1 VKRVKRKVP
10 KVKEN
15 LVKKPRKE
23 NLVKKQKK
31 QNPVKE
37 NQVIKENL
45 KIVKLKNV
53 LKYFL
58 NVITRE
64 IN

>member
-23 NLVKKQKK
+23 NLVKKAKK
-31 QNPVKE
+31 TKSSKGKSSNKG
-37 NQVIKENL
+37 KA
-45 KIVKLKNV
+45 
-53 LKYFL
+53 
-58 NVITRE
+58 
-64 IN
+64 